1 MRIILE
7 PSRFPGGL
15 GRRIDENY
23 TGQMT
28 TTAPITLPTIA
39 FLGAGSMAKAVL
51 AGLLK
56 PGVTVQ
62 GGIRATNRS
71 EAKAAELADTAGVT
85 AWATETEPEANR
97 LAVTGADIVIVAVKP
112 PMVPDLLREIAD
124 SLAPGTL
131 VVSVAAGV
139 TVATFESMLPASVAV
154 IRSMPNT
161 PAVVGLA
168 VTGLSAGTRSSAAQL
183 AMATALFETVG
194 EVLVVPEDK
203 IDALSTISGS
213 GPAYVFYLIE
223 QLTLT
228 AIDKGFTPEQAA
240 TMVNGTFLGASALL
254 AVSDLTPTELRRQVT
269 SPHGTTERAVQQ
281 LEAGGVKALFDKA
294 TDAALARAREL
305 AAS

>member
-1 MRIILE
+1 
-7 PSRFPGGL
+7 
-15 GRRIDENY
+15 
-23 TGQMT
+23 
-28 TTAPITLPTIA
+28 
-39 FLGAGSMAKAVL
+39 MARAVL

-56 PGVTVQ
+56 PTVTVD
-62 GGIRATNRS
+62 GGIRTTNRS
-71 EAKAAELADTAGVT
+71 TAKADELAGTAGVT
-85 AWATETEPEANR
+85 AWATETEPNANR
-97 LAVTGADIVIVAVKP
+97 LAVKGAGIVIVAVKP
-112 PMVPDLLREIAD
+112 AMVPDLLAEIAD
-124 SLAPGTL
+124 SLEPGTL

-139 TVATFESMLPASVAV
+139 TIATFETHLPEGVAV

-168 VTGLSAGTRSSAAQL
+168 VTGLSAGTRSTAVQMEL
-183 AMATALFETVG
+183 ASALFETVG

-228 AIDKGFTPEQAA
+228 AIDKGFTPAEAA

-269 SPHGTTERAVQQ
+269 SPKGTTERAVQQ
-281 LEAGGVKALFDKA
+281 LETGDIKGLFDRA